1 MGQGARTALATEL
14 HPGLPRN
21 ASRRIGQRTRT
32 FADVFRVIAADHLE
46 DLTGESG
53 DTAVR
58 TVVDE
63 VIDARVQW
71 PEPSRSAV
79 AVAWAGGVLHS
90 AQVDPVLEIMGA
102 EPSDTD
108 DEVVRLEFMVHLA
121 GPQSPPLG
129 QEVRILP
136 IPMRHQMAVA
146 SLGCSRWP
154 DSSAW
159 NQCGRACG
167 GLPGSASRTQGNLV
181 QPASL
186 CPAVQAELVEGLEAL
201 DDPTAASEVAR
212 EALADLP
219 EDDDTPGEAR
229 SRLAAAALRLAAIS
243 TLSHDD
249 PIVVS
254 AVSFALEGGAAVGLQ
269 ARVWAAV
276 DLLGRPSGRD
286 VALSLTDQVTTQL
299 GTEPVPEKLADQW
312 RLLLAFHAGRAGY
325 LTGMQRLLA
334 PLLAGSAE
342 RRDAAQVV
350 NRAADDPLSDTRLQ
364 IAILEADLMGL
375 PAAADD
381 DRLRLHS
388 ALAGAYGR
396 IGDYRRALAHGQV
409 ELKLRSS
416 IQGPDHPQTFSIRN
430 NVAYWT
436 GVGGDPRQG
445 LRLFHELLLDEDGA
459 LGPRHP
465 STLKTKANI
474 ARLTGMSGNPGEA
487 LRLLRELLPDRQQVL
502 GWGHIDTLRT
512 RSGIAFWTGECGDS
526 AEALK
531 RLMSLLPDQAR
542 ILGQKHPDTLLTRHN
557 IAFATGLM
565 GNPAKALRL
574 FRELLPDRER
584 ALGKEHPDTLSTQAN
599 IADLSGRLGNPAEA
613 LRLFQNL
620 QPEEARV
627 FGPDHPITLGT
638 RNNIAGWT
646 GECGDPVEAL
656 RLFREV
662 LPDLERVLGFRHPNT
677 LKTRGNVAGLT
688 FQCGNPPEALRLF
701 QALLADQ
708 EKILGLD
715 HPETRK
721 TRDNIAALTKPQRG

>member
-1 MGQGARTALATEL
+1 M
-14 HPGLPRN
+14 
-21 ASRRIGQRTRT
+21 
-32 FADVFRVIAADHLE
+32 IAADRLE

-146 SLGCSRWP
+146 VFDVAAGLIAAPGTNVVERVVACQAVHRVRGDLDQRGCL
-154 DSSAW
+154 A
-159 NQCGRACG
+159 
-167 GLPGSASRTQGNLV
+167 
-181 QPASL
+181 
-186 CPAVQAELVEGLEAL
+186 AVQAEPSSKGLRRWMTRQL
-201 DDPTAASEVAR
+201 PVKSPGR
-212 EALADLP
+212 LSADLP

-254 AVSFALEGGAAVGLQ
+254 AVSFALEGGAPVGLQ

-396 IGDYRRALAHGQV
+396 MSDYRRALAHGQV

-465 STLKTKANI
+465 STLKTRANI

-512 RSGIAFWTGECGDS
+512 RSGIAFWTGECG
-526 AEALK
+526 AP
-531 RLMSLLPDQAR
+531 RR
-542 ILGQKHPDTLLTRHN
+542 R
-557 IAFATGLM
+557 
-565 GNPAKALRL
+565 
-574 FRELLPDRER
+574 
-584 ALGKEHPDTLSTQAN
+584 
-599 IADLSGRLGNPAEA
+599 
-613 LRLFQNL
+613 
-620 QPEEARV
+620 
-627 FGPDHPITLGT
+627 
-638 RNNIAGWT
+638 
-646 GECGDPVEAL
+646 
-656 RLFREV
+656 
-662 LPDLERVLGFRHPNT
+662 
-677 LKTRGNVAGLT
+677 
-688 FQCGNPPEALRLF
+688 
-701 QALLADQ
+701 
-708 EKILGLD
+708 
-715 HPETRK
+715 
-721 TRDNIAALTKPQRG
+721 